1 MVLTWSWEFRSSE
14 RRQAKQPNVA
24 SWCEEGLTID
34 ACYMMMTMMM
44 MIMMLT
50 CADNVDVCED
60 DDADSLRKTD
70 AYDNDDDKDY

>member
-1 MVLTWSWEFRSSE
+1 MPFT
-14 RRQAKQPNVA
+14 
-24 SWCEEGLTID
+24 
-34 ACYMMMTMMM
+34 MMMMMMMM

-70 AYDNDDDKDY
+70 AYDNDDDDKDY